1 MQKRSVVLLFSIAAI
16 VKTIAAPVDSIV
28 ALVQALTF
36 LRTTQP
42 ATRTLASDN
51 VRPFAA
57 GRAAYGFAATDG
69 RFVLVA
75 ADDRLP
81 DVLGYGRTG
90 DTLPPALDGLLRLYE
105 RQLATPPAA
114 RAAEARTTRPVAP
127 LLRSVR
133 HQRDPFNRS
142 CPYYIDDAG
151 QPSATRCVV
160 GCVATALEQ
169 VLTYYRQ
176 PAALA
181 DTVFAHTTAHFSTT
195 DVAPGTSIDWPH
207 ILDVYA
213 EGQYSDAEARA
224 VADLSLWCGQMAQ
237 MDWGTR
243 ESGAYVSRLAAPVSR
258 SLGYDYVHYADSY
271 QYRPDEWM
279 DMLLAEIQ
287 GGRPVVYAGGI
298 YAQSAHAFVLD
309 GVDAE
314 GRFHVN
320 WGYGGAYDG
329 YFRLDVLNPFDPTA
343 TGGTVGQAQ
352 GFFCNQEALL
362 LHPAALDVRLPDTL
376 GRTGQ
381 ELRLTSLQF
390 ERRPDLNDAVAV
402 RLGLHNTCDAPLTTT
417 LALVTYAPDAAEPF
431 EEAEVLGYTAVR
443 LAAGQDSVVTA
454 YARFQTPGQRVFA
467 LTADGASTF
476 YTQALRV
483 DSTAAALLTV
493 TSITAHAEPDRVRAD
508 ITFHNAATA
517 GWAGDMPTFSLFE
530 GDYSTADGEP
540 RRYAHLNLAP
550 GADTVV
556 TVCFDGLRPATRYT
570 LCVRLDWL
578 PDAQYAF
585 TTPAATG
592 IASPPADAGPVRWL
606 TPDGRPVTRPDRP
619 GVYLRQRGREV
630 HKVTWP
636 VR

>member
-1 MQKRSVVLLFSIAAI
+1 M
-16 VKTIAAPVDSIV
+16 
-28 ALVQALTF
+28 
-36 LRTTQP
+36 
-42 ATRTLASDN
+42 
-51 VRPFAA
+51 
-57 GRAAYGFAATDG
+57 
-69 RFVLVA
+69 
-75 ADDRLP
+75 
-81 DVLGYGRTG
+81 LGYGRTG

-105 RQLATPPAA
+105 RQLAAPPAA

-181 DTVFAHTTAHFSTT
+181 DTVFAHSSTHFTTT
-195 DVAPGTSIDWPH
+195 DVAPGTPIDWPH

-243 ESGAYVSRLAAPVSR
+243 ESGAYVNRLAAPVSR
-258 SLGYDYVHYADSY
+258 SLGYGYVHYADSY

-362 LHPAALDVRLPDTL
+362 P
-376 GRTGQ
+376 
-381 ELRLTSLQF
+381 TSTTPSPSVSACTIRATRRS
-390 ERRPDLNDAVAV
+390 RRPSPSSPMPPTPPS
-402 RLGLHNTCDAPLTTT
+402 RSRRPKCS
-417 LALVTYAPDAAEPF
+417 VTPP
-431 EEAEVLGYTAVR
+431 
-443 LAAGQDSVVTA
+443 
-454 YARFQTPGQRVFA
+454 
-467 LTADGASTF
+467 
-476 YTQALRV
+476 
-483 DSTAAALLTV
+483 
-493 TSITAHAEPDRVRAD
+493 
-508 ITFHNAATA
+508 
-517 GWAGDMPTFSLFE
+517 
-530 GDYSTADGEP
+530 
-540 RRYAHLNLAP
+540 
-550 GADTVV
+550 
-556 TVCFDGLRPATRYT
+556 C
-570 LCVRLDWL
+570 
-578 PDAQYAF
+578 
-585 TTPAATG
+585 
-592 IASPPADAGPVRWL
+592 ASPPDR
-606 TPDGRPVTRPDRP
+606 TPSSRPTPASRHRASASLPSRPTAQAPSTRKPCASTRRP
-619 GVYLRQRGREV
+619 QPNSR
-630 HKVTWP
+630 
-636 VR
+636 

>member
-1 MQKRSVVLLFSIAAI
+1 MRKRSVVLLFSIAAI

-42 ATRTLASDN
+42 ATRTLASDD

-105 RQLATPPAA
+105 RQLAAPPAA

-181 DTVFAHTTAHFSTT
+181 DTVFAHSSTHFTTT
-195 DVAPGTSIDWPH
+195 DVAPGTPIDWPH

-243 ESGAYVSRLAAPVSR
+243 ESGAYVNRLAAPVSR
-258 SLGYDYVHYADSY
+258 SLGYGYVHYADGTLLGE
-271 QYRPDEWM
+271 REGDEPQFDPGVLTEGENTYLYTGFCFAGDKSRHGPM
-279 DMLLAEIQ
+279 CTVLGPDMLTIRQEPVFIAPSQPYSQGSGFEGHEFFEAPSIRKAGDTYYFIYSSVVFHELCYATSKSPTQGFQYGGVIISNNDLGIGTYKPADKPMYYGGNNHGSMVQIGEKWYIFYHRQTNGTSFSRQAMAQEIQ
-287 GGRPVVYAGGI
+287 IIPYCSNPHVEITTCGLNGGHLVCKGTYPAHIACNLFCDWESTYSGGI
-298 YAQSAHAFVLD
+298 AGNEYWVDVHCPRVTQDGRDGDQEPGYILNMIHSATAGYKYFDCQGVTKVTLRVRGYCSGAFQIKTRWDGPVLGEIPVRFTNVWKDYSTQVDLPD
-309 GVDAE
+309 GVNAL
-314 GRFHVN
+314 
-320 WGYGGAYDG
+320 
-329 YFRLDVLNPFDPTA
+329 YFTY
-343 TGGTVGQAQ
+343 VG
-352 GFFCNQEALL
+352 
-362 LHPAALDVRLPDTL
+362 
-376 GRTGQ
+376 
-381 ELRLTSLQF
+381 
-390 ERRPDLNDAVAV
+390 
-402 RLGLHNTCDAPLTTT
+402 
-417 LALVTYAPDAAEPF
+417 
-431 EEAEVLGYTAVR
+431 
-443 LAAGQDSVVTA
+443 
-454 YARFQTPGQRVFA
+454 PG
-467 LTADGASTF
+467 S
-476 YTQALRV
+476 
-483 DSTAAALLTV
+483 AALL
-493 TSITAHAEPDRVRAD
+493 S
-508 ITFHNAATA
+508 F
-517 GWAGDMPTFSLFE
+517 
-530 GDYSTADGEP
+530 
-540 RRYAHLNLAP
+540 
-550 GADTVV
+550 
-556 TVCFDGLRPATRYT
+556 T
-570 LCVRLDWL
+570 L
-578 PDAQYAF
+578 
-585 TTPAATG
+585 
-592 IASPPADAGPVRWL
+592 
-606 TPDGRPVTRPDRP
+606 
-619 GVYLRQRGREV
+619 E
-630 HKVTWP
+630 
-636 VR
+636 